1 MKENST
7 DKSQKRKS
15 IKSIKSVGQCEKS
28 FYVKFDRG
36 RFLGQHQDF
45 VSVRELARKS
55 LEKFK
60 HLLNSE
66 DQEPTQK

>member
-15 IKSIKSVGQCEKS
+15 IKSVGQCEKS
-28 FYVKFDRG
+28 FYIKFDRG
-36 RFLGQHQDF
+36 RFLGQNQDF

-66 DQEPTQK
+66 DQELTQK